1 MPNVCWRPMRK
12 APSAL
17 AYARAFFT
25 ADGRNRG
32 LGLGRAQQGRGA
44 TRGGARGGGGGSN
57 LLKTSRE
64 WICRLQEY
72 NVAQDW
78 ADWYDQT
85 YNTLAQLLLQ
95 EQCTRIRTSDFECT
109 EAGNQSY
116 IGSRRRKC
124 VLLRWRHILDC
135 NNMSASDSKT
145 RYLLTVMQSELHCN

>member
-1 MPNVCWRPMRK
+1 MRK

-72 NVAQDW
+72 NVAPFGLTDM
-78 ADWYDQT
+78 T
-85 YNTLAQLLLQ
+85 KHT
-95 EQCTRIRTSDFECT
+95 T
-109 EAGNQSY
+109 QS
-116 IGSRRRKC
+116 K
-124 VLLRWRHILDC
+124 DE
-135 NNMSASDSKT
+135 
-145 RYLLTVMQSELHCN
+145 YLT